1 MKGVKMRLRPCIV
14 KDPGG
19 IPGDNMIQY
28 QIFIYTCKSFQ
39 LQPVLSAS
47 EFPFHLSTQTLGGG
61 GACLRLLN
69 NFFDL

>member
-39 LQPVLSAS
+39 LQPVCQHPSS
-47 EFPFHLSTQTLGGG
+47 PFICPHKPWEEGVLV
-61 GACLRLLN
+61 
-69 NFFDL
+69 